1 MKNTT
6 KSILF
11 SGLAASA
18 FLFASCQK
26 ESATTEE
33 SNATETETMASTEAY
48 PLDVCVVSGEK
59 LGSMGEPHVITHEGT
74 EVKFCCD
81 NCVPK
86 FKEDP
91 AKYIAK
97 IEAAE

>member
-1 MKNTT
+1 MKL
-6 KSILF
+6 KHILV

-18 FLFASCQK
+18 LLFTACQK
-26 ESATTEE
+26 EEAATQTADSESATAE
-33 SNATETETMASTEAY
+33 SGESY

-74 EVKFCCD
+74 EVQFCCD

-91 AKYIAK
+91 AKYLAK
-97 IEAAE
+97 IEAAQ